1 MARTKPGHDELKF
14 CPATIPPTGR
24 GSGIPFD
31 RLNSIFAGAVAGT
44 AEPPNHR
51 RVAVGKSGKRR
62 ADTPAAPEGFL
73 VVRSGPE
80 QRTGRQK
87 ITQRQA
93 RVLTFGVLPGSAVG
107 EAIRHSQPIVNARG
121 GVLFGQPPEPRPQRG
136 LFEPRA
142 QLAKSTG
149 LERGLCGAAAQG
161 SIAPCLTSRSGGDAA
176 Q

>member
-93 RVLTFGVLPGSAVG
+93 RVLTFGVPSRIGDRRSNPAFAVPANRERPRRGFVLSAVRAASG
-107 EAIRHSQPIVNARG
+107 NAACLSRAGYFQRQPAWKGLRAA
-121 GVLFGQPPEPRPQRG
+121 PQH
-136 LFEPRA
+136 RA
-142 QLAKSTG
+142 AST
-149 LERGLCGAAAQG
+149 
-161 SIAPCLTSRSGGDAA
+161 
-176 Q
+176 

>member
-93 RVLTFGVLPGSAVG
+93 RVLTFGVPSRIGDRRSNQAFAVPANRERPRRGFVRSAARAASPTRPVWAARAACKINRPGKG
-107 EAIRHSQPIVNARG
+107 PLRR
-121 GVLFGQPPEPRPQRG
+121 R
-136 LFEPRA
+136 
-142 QLAKSTG
+142 STG
-149 LERGLCGAAAQG
+149 QHRALPYQ
-161 SIAPCLTSRSGGDAA
+161 
-176 Q
+176 